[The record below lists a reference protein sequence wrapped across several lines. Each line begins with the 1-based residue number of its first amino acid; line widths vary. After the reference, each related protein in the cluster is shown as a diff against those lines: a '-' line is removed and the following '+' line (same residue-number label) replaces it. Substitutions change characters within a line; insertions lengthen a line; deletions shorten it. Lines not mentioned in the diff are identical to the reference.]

1 MKDGL
6 SMSSRIA
13 HMVYF
18 SLEDNSSAKVA
29 ELISQCHEL
38 LSDHPGLDYFAVGTL
53 TPDLQRPVNDRGFDV
68 SLHTVF
74 SDRAA
79 HDAYQVAPR
88 HVEFIANN
96 KPNWKL
102 VRVFDSDLK

>member
-1 MKDGL
+1 MNSPL
-6 SMSSRIA
+6 A

-18 SLEDNSSAKVA
+18 TLEDNSEAKVNQ
-29 ELISQCHEL
+29 LVSQCHEL
-38 LSDHPGLDYFAVGTL
+38 LNDHPGLEYFAVGIL
-53 TPDLQRPVNDRGFDV
+53 NRDLDRPVNDREFDV

-79 HDAYQVAPR
+79 HDAYQVAAR

-96 KPNWKL
+96 KSNWKT